1 MPLQPGD
8 LNFNN
13 RFNDATRILEGGLWH
28 NTVEEAGQGFG
39 TNIRYT
45 NDLQFVQTNLQSFVA
60 AGDFSGAQLH
70 HVNRVLADIVTAL
83 NNVQGAVDGVA
94 QAENNLRT
102 AHLDIIT
109 TIQND
114 PVLLQASL
122 NADMVSGF
130 TPAPP
135 MLDHPVNA
143 NTPHATF
150 AQLGAIFDDAQSRM
164 LAGPDSTNHGAEKI
178 QQDVTIVH
186 DGLIALMAAH
196 PTLFT
201 GLTGVHAQTIVDQL
215 ALQMNIY
222 DGQYGFNP
230 DAARATNDNFLDI
243 DDIVAGDI
251 HLANMAHL
259 GGFNGWTPAPATDI
273 ATPRYQDN
281 AAQTN
286 FWADFIASGHVLGT
300 QGVQLADHGDAAAIA
315 SFETVLNGWLK
326 NVNDFDAAQGGIFQA
341 RFDNELLGDQGTVG
355 ADVMKL
361 IEALNTHNVTLAN
374 AAASGMVA
382 NAADVS
388 GNNIPVNGGSYVD
401 GVTIADVLANTVAPP
416 PPTTF
421 LTPGQTAPAAP
432 VALAAVVTAPAVLP
446 VVDASIDQS
455 QQHQH
460 HHHHWDHV

>member
-13 RFNDATRILEGGLWH
+13 LFNDATRILEGGLWH
-28 NTVEEAGQGFG
+28 NVVEEAGQGFG
-39 TNIRYT
+39 TDIRYT
-45 NDLQFVQTNLQSFVA
+45 NDLQFVQTNLQAFVA
-60 AGDFSGAQLH
+60 AGDFAGAQLR
-70 HVNRVLADIVTAL
+70 HVNRVLADITTAL

-94 QAENNLRT
+94 QAEHDLRT
-102 AHLDIIT
+102 AHLDIIA

-122 NADMVSGF
+122 NADTMITGF

-135 MLDHPVNA
+135 MLNHAVNA

-150 AQLGAIFDDAQSRM
+150 AQLGVIYDDAQNRM
-164 LAGPDSTNHGAEKI
+164 LAGPDSTNNGAAKI
-178 QQDVTIVH
+178 QQDVTVVH
-186 DGLIALMAAH
+186 DGLVALMAAH
-196 PTLFT
+196 PTLFG

-251 HLANMAHL
+251 NLSNMAHL
-259 GGFNGWTPAPATDI
+259 GGFNGWTAAPVIDI

-300 QGVQLADHGDAAAIA
+300 QGVQLTAHGDAAAIA
-315 SFETVLNGWLK
+315 AFETTLTGWLK

-341 RFDNELLGDQGTVG
+341 RFDNELLGDMGTVG
-355 ADVMKL
+355 ADVAKL
-361 IEALNTHNVTLAN
+361 IEALNTHNITLAN
-374 AAASGMVA
+374 VAASGMVA

-388 GNNIPVNGGSYVD
+388 GNNIPVGGGAYDD
-401 GVTIADVLANTVAPP
+401 GTTIAQVLADTVAPP

-421 LTPGQTAPAAP
+421 LTPGQ
-432 VALAAVVTAPAVLP
+432 
-446 VVDASIDQS
+446 
-455 QQHQH
+455 
-460 HHHHWDHV
+460 